1 MATGRE
7 IRTKIG
13 SVKNTQ
19 KITRAMELVAASKMR
34 KARDRMDAAKPYANY
49 ASKLISHA
57 AKANLEYR
65 HPYFEQRDI
74 KRIGIIV
81 VSTDRGLCGGLN
93 INLFKDVLKK
103 ITIAQQSN
111 IQVDLCLIGTKSET
125 FFKRLEGLNIVS
137 VANHLGDKP
146 SIKDLIGSIK
156 VMIDAFDHKSI
167 DQLFLFSNE
176 FINTITQ
183 KPVSQQLLPVVPND
197 NESLGHH
204 WDYIYEPDAKSL
216 LNVLLVRYVE
226 SQVYRSVVENL
237 ACEQASRM
245 VAMKSASDNAGEVIE
260 GLNLEYNKAR
270 QAAIT
275 QELAE
280 IVSGAATV

>member
-34 KARDRMDAAKPYANY
+34 KARDRMDAAKPYADY
-49 ASKLISHA
+49 ASRLIAHA
-57 AKANLEYR
+57 AKAKLEYK
-65 HPYFEQRDI
+65 HPYFDQREI
-74 KRIGIIV
+74 KRVGIIV

-93 INLFKDVLKK
+93 VNLFKDVLK
-103 ITIAQQSN
+103 TIKMFKDSN
-111 IQVDLCLIGTKSET
+111 IEVDLCLIGSKSEV
-125 FFKRLEGLNIVS
+125 FFKRLDLNIVS
-137 VANHLGDKP
+137 VANQLGDKP
-146 SIKDLIGSIK
+146 SIQDLIGSIK
-156 VMIDAFDHKSI
+156 VMIDTFDSNSI
-167 DQLFLFSNE
+167 DKLLLFSNE

-183 KPVSQQLLPVVPND
+183 KPNKQQLLPVVPDEND
-197 NESLGHH
+197 SLNHH

-216 LNVLLVRYVE
+216 LDILLIRYVE
-226 SQVYRSVVENL
+226 SQVYRAVVENV

-245 VAMKSASDNAGEVIE
+245 VAMKSASDNASDVID
-260 GLNLEYNKAR
+260 GLNLEFNKAR

>member
-7 IRTKIG
+7 IRTKIS

-34 KARDRMDAAKPYANY
+34 KARDRMDAAKPYADY
-49 ASKLISHA
+49 ASKLIAHA
-57 AKANLEYR
+57 AKANLEYK
-65 HPYFEQRDI
+65 HPYFDQRDI
-74 KRIGIIV
+74 KRVGIIV

-93 INLFKDVLKK
+93 INLFKDVLKTVK
-103 ITIAQQSN
+103 MLKDSN
-111 IQVDLCLIGTKSET
+111 IEVDLCLIGSKSEM
-125 FFKRLEGLNIVS
+125 FFKRLDLNIIS

-146 SIKDLIGSIK
+146 SIQDLIGSIK
-156 VMIDAFDHKSI
+156 VMIDSFDNKDI
-167 DQLFLFSNE
+167 DKLLLFSND

-183 KPVSQQLLPVVPND
+183 KPSKQQLLPVIPDEDDALN
-197 NESLGHH
+197 HH

-216 LNVLLVRYVE
+216 LDILLVRYVE
-226 SQVYRSVVENL
+226 SQVYRSVVENV

-245 VAMKSASDNAGEVIE
+245 VAMKSASDNAGDVID
-260 GLNLEYNKAR
+260 GLNLEFNKAR